1 MFRIVILLLL
11 LRQPIFHSGLKVG
24 SKGSRNLTAD
34 WPKVDEV
41 LRFASSV
48 IRSLQE
54 DLTILRYPILKRC
67 RSDNVRLSWSGFN
80 ESGPG
85 GSGPGRSGPGRA
97 SFYGSDV

>member
-1 MFRIVILLLL
+1 M
-11 LRQPIFHSGLKVG
+11 KVG

-67 RSDNVRLSWSGFN
+67 RSDNVRLSWSGLN
-80 ESGPG
+80 GSGPGRSGPG
-85 GSGPGRSGPGRA
+85 GSGPGGSGPGGSGPGRA